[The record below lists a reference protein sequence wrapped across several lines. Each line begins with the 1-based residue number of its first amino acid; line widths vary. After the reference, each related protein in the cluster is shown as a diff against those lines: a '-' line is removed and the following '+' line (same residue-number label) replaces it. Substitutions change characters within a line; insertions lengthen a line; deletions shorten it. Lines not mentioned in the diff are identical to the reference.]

1 MRYYK
6 VTVQLSQ
13 NVRRILLLIAETR
26 AETMVRAEMAVHA
39 SGEQSFVIVEA
50 EEVLPDKY
58 GVVCWTDTIS

>member
-1 MRYYK
+1 MKYYK
-6 VTVQLSQ
+6 VIVQLSQ

-26 AETMVRAEMAVHA
+26 VEAIVRAEMAILT
-39 SGEQSFVIVEA
+39 SGEQSFLICKA